1 MEFRTMVQALQ
12 IAGLVGVSV
21 GFVMDVVFL
30 AELNVVTLAVIIFVG
45 YMTFTHNDLFWEL
58 VDKAKRK
65 G

>member
-1 MEFRTMVQALQ
+1 MESRTMLEALH
-12 IAGLVGVSV
+12 IAAVVGVTI

-30 AELNVVTLAVIIFVG
+30 SQLNVVTLAVL
-45 YMTFTHNDLFWEL
+45 TFSAFMMFKNNDLFWEL